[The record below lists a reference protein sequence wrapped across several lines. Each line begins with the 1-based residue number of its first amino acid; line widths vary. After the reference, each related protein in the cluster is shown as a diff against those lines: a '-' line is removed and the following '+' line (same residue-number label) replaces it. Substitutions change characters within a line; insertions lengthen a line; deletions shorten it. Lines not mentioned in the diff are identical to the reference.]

1 MEDTYIQLPLQID
14 PASKA
19 ISVPASSD
27 NKALATELTAL
38 NTLHRT
44 LLNLDTPIP
53 PPPPPPHPPTTPPR
67 HKKPPHP
74 PPVNPKRSAQIQKLR
89 ESGNASFRKSNYAEA
104 IRMYT
109 FGIEMAIGRPGWE
122 PSSLV
127 RDEVS
132 ALYANRAQA
141 HMAMQNWP
149 QAMLDAES
157 SVEMKKVANTKAWW
171 RKGRCLVE
179 MGRLEEAKAWVESG
193 LIVEA
198 DADLKAL
205 AKEIEKATRKKE

>member
-1 MEDTYIQLPLQID
+1 MEDTFIQLPLQID

-19 ISVPASSD
+19 ISVPASYES
-27 NKALATELTAL
+27 KPLTTELTAL
-38 NTLHRT
+38 NALHRS

-53 PPPPPPHPPTTPPR
+53 PPPL
-67 HKKPPHP
+67 
-74 PPVNPKRSAQIQKLR
+74 PVNPKRSAQIQKLR
-89 ESGNASFRKSNYAEA
+89 ESGNTSFRKGNYPEA

-109 FGIEMAIGRPGWE
+109 FGIEMAVGRPGWE

-149 QAMLDAES
+149 QAMIDAES
-157 SVEMKKVANTKAWW
+157 SVEMKRMGNAKGWW

-179 MGRLEEAKAWVESG
+179 MGRLEEAGEWVGKALDVE
-193 LIVEA
+193 E
-198 DADLKAL
+198 DPDLKAL
-205 AKEIEKATRKKE
+205 AKEIEVAIKRKQYV

>member
-38 NTLHRT
+38 NTLHRA

-53 PPPPPPHPPTTPPR
+53 PPPL
-67 HKKPPHP
+67 
-74 PPVNPKRSAQIQKLR
+74 PVNPKRSAQIQKLR

-122 PSSLV
+122 PSNLV

-193 LIVEA
+193 LIVEE

-205 AKEIEKATRKKE
+205 AKEIEKTTKKKE